1 MEQANRWKDG
11 CDALLIHGKPK
22 RKVLCKM
29 NPGITRQRACL
40 LLCCFCFLLLFQ
52 EPVATAAQPEF
63 QVGQKL
69 QVQGLNLP
77 EDTYI
82 IAVQQADVT
91 GDAANDTVFLAGQ
104 PLRDN
109 PAFYNLVT
117 VVVRDGKT
125 GKFSTL
131 PQNRIKD
138 YLRGYEPKM
147 FLGDVTG
154 DKLKD
159 VMVSVATGG
168 SGGTSNYLVA
178 AWKNNKP
185 DVIFGEKENQGLR
198 IKGKFLNGFKAE
210 MHSETLNKTFIVD
223 LSGYRKQL
231 IQGKIY
237 DPNGTY
243 IFQTADR
250 GRDSRHDIFSDPFY
264 SLVPVDPDND
274 GVYSLIGEQNVWGPI
289 HIYTLTTVESTWM
302 YQNGKWNIP
311 DAHYTLTYP
320 ILNDNE

>member
-1 MEQANRWKDG
+1 
-11 CDALLIHGKPK
+11 
-22 RKVLCKM
+22 M
-29 NPGITRQRACL
+29 NPGIARQAACI
-40 LLCCFCFLLLFQ
+40 LLCCFCFLFLVQ
-52 EPVATAAQPEF
+52 EPIATAAQPEF

-69 QVQGLNLP
+69 QVQGMP
-77 EDTYI
+77 EDTFI
-82 IAVQQADVT
+82 IDVQQADVT
-91 GDAANDTVFLAGQ
+91 GDGANDTVLLVGL
-104 PLRDN
+104 PLKDN
-109 PAFYNLVT
+109 PSFYNVVT

-125 GKFSTL
+125 GTFSTL
-131 PQNRIKD
+131 PQNWIKD

-147 FLGDVTG
+147 FLGDITG

-159 VMVSVATGG
+159 VMVSVVTGG

-185 DVIFGEKENQGLR
+185 DVVFGEKENQGLR

-223 LSGYRKQL
+223 LSGYKKQL

-237 DPNGTY
+237 DRNGTY
-243 IFQTADR
+243 IYQTTDR
-250 GRDSRHDIFSDPFY
+250 GRDSQYNIFSDPFY

-274 GVYSLIGEQNVWGPI
+274 GVYALIGEQNVWGPI
-289 HIYTLTTVESTWM
+289 HLYTLTTVESTWM